1 MGNGGRMTTKQLN
14 VRLPEVVID
23 DINELSE
30 IYGSQAKAMI
40 AAITNLKKEIEMKK
54 KAQQALDAI
63 DNAETA
69 ETEEARLEAAD
80 RAIAAMQSLPADQ
93 QEEIAKQE
101 FIRFKKFIGNR
112 VAKGKGGA

>member
-1 MGNGGRMTTKQLN
+1 MSTKQLN

-23 DINELSE
+23 DLNDLSK
-30 IYGSQAKAMI
+30 IYGSQAKALI
-40 AAITNLKKEIEMKK
+40 AAITNLQKEIEMKQ
-54 KAQQALDAI
+54 KALQALDAI
-63 DNAETA
+63 DEA

-80 RAIAAMQSLPADQ
+80 RAIAATKSLPPEQ

-101 FIRFKKFIGNR
+101 FLRFKKFIDDR

>member
-1 MGNGGRMTTKQLN
+1 MTTKQLN

-30 IYGSQAKAMI
+30 IYGSQAKAVI

-63 DNAETA
+63 DNA

-101 FIRFKKFIGNR
+101 FIRFKKFI
-112 VAKGKGGA
+112 